1 MTTLDL
7 IIPTYNR
14 SHLLRKTLQSVVRA
28 KLPESLIV
36 TIIVADNN
44 STDETRN
51 LVETFKIDKKNIDL
65 RYILA
70 REQGSSQARNA
81 GIAAGR
87 GDLIGFV
94 DDDEEIR
101 DDWFEVVVSAFSD
114 ETLDYVGGS
123 YEPELSVTIPD
134 WFPTEYNGVI
144 GIVGGIFC
152 ITPYSQTFPG
162 VLMGGNAVFRRG
174 VFASVG
180 NYNADL
186 GRKQQKQLMACED
199 REMYLRLLSAGMH
212 GLYLPNLVIFHHIP
226 AERMT
231 VSYLRRWVFW
241 HGVSMGVLDRQR
253 PMMVPY
259 LLGLPRYQLR
269 EFAMSCFNLLRK
281 RTVRLQ
287 DASRLLNDLKIRD
300 VVGFAYGKFLF
311 RK

>member
-7 IIPTYNR
+7 VIPTYNR

-44 STDETRN
+44 STDETRH
-51 LVETFKIDKKNIDL
+51 LVETFKIDKENIDL

-81 GIAAGR
+81 GIAAGC

-123 YEPELSVTIPD
+123 CESEPDVKIPD
-134 WFPTEYNGVI
+134 WFPAAYNGVI
-144 GIVGGIFC
+144 GIVNTVGS
-152 ITPYSQTFPG
+152 ITPYSEAYPG
-162 VLMGGNAVFRRG
+162 ILMGGNAVFRRH
-174 VFASVG
+174 VFTTVG
-180 NYNADL
+180 TYNTDL
-186 GRKQQKQLMACED
+186 GRKQQKQLTCGED
-199 REMYLRLLSAGMH
+199 REMYLRLLSAGLF

-231 VSYLRRWVFW
+231 EAYLRRWVFW
-241 HGVSMGVLDRQR
+241 HGVSMGVLDRQT
-253 PMMVPY
+253 PMTVPY
-259 LLGLPRYQLR
+259 LLGFPRYQLR
-269 EFAMSCFNLLRK
+269 VVATSCLNLLKTCVDRSQNTSK
-281 RTVRLQ
+281 LLDELKVRDIL
-287 DASRLLNDLKIRD
+287 
-300 VVGFAYGKFLF
+300 GFAYGKYLH
-311 RK
+311 RR